1 MEDYPT
7 SPLSSPPYGHNINT
21 GALLQKIK
29 AFGILC
35 DFLDSLRACADVSGD
50 TIAATSDLHFL
61 HPSPSIPAFQP
72 DRPAGNNCEPPV
84 NASLVDGSSNSRNR
98 GRQSQWQSSW
108 RFIHKIEEYHQKLQK
123 YFRTIP
129 GELGEWL
136 KTCEESKDIRNYG
149 LRSLGDIL
157 QNEVPTEFPEILCAM
172 IVQHAISHYASER
185 SSFELAQ
192 SAFTSWVN
200 TLPMNEANQKDL
212 NLVFEQLKLVDKSS
226 LEDAR
231 PTRPPYQTPVFETGR
246 QFANPSPTF
255 YPQTINDN
263 SLALWQFTSPGFS
276 PRLNDEYST
285 PYQLNQ
291 PQTVNPFGS
300 LDNQYLM
307 TSYVG
312 PTNRNQ
318 PFLQHGIDT
327 ASTFSRQP
335 HLHDPGPSYD
345 YPHTPN
351 CRPHESQMSL
361 DALNQTTPFIV
372 FRKFID
378 DFTSQG
384 DLPDLFAQGLIRL
397 NNLSLTS
404 NARVSE
410 KLSFHRIDSV
420 LSGPVKNSITQ
431 STQHPIAQAIF
442 STAWSAALLGAL
454 HTVNDTIHYMI
465 RLSVN
470 LFPDSGSCRDFA
482 RAVLQACPIPYGIE
496 VSNSRRKH
504 RPLEQQLDIIERDF
518 HGRYHP
524 ACLFASQASTSRD
537 SRSLQSI
544 IPSQTSTSQ
553 PTVSID
559 SGSYTQ
565 SVYGTNTEIS
575 TTFESNNNNNPISP
589 ASNIVQCD
597 LCTKTFKGKNTSS
610 HLSRHKRSHMEKTIK
625 CPNGDCNKTFKGHRT
640 DNIRAHCR
648 NVHNRELPEDGRLFW
663 SKSEKDFFS

>member
-7 SPLSSPPYGHNINT
+7 SPLSSPPYGNNINT
-21 GALLQKIK
+21 GAFLQKVK

-35 DFLDSLRACADVSGD
+35 DFLDSLRACPDVSGD
-50 TIAATSDLHFL
+50 TVAATSDLHFL
-61 HPSPSIPAFQP
+61 QSSSSIPAFQP

-84 NASLVDGSSNSRNR
+84 NASLVDGSSHSRNR

-108 RFIHKIEEYHQKLQK
+108 RFINKIEEYHQKLQEC
-123 YFRTIP
+123 FGTIP
-129 GELGEWL
+129 GDLREWL
-136 KTCEESKDIRNYG
+136 KMCEESKDIRNYG

-157 QNEVPTEFPEILCAM
+157 QNDVPTEFPEILCAM

-200 TLPMNEANQKDL
+200 TLPLNEANQKNL

-263 SLALWQFTSPGFS
+263 SLALWQYPSSSFS

-285 PYQLNQ
+285 SYQLNQ
-291 PQTVNPFGS
+291 PQTVNPFGP
-300 LDNQYLM
+300 LDNQFLM
-307 TSYVG
+307 PSYVG

-318 PFLQHGIDT
+318 SFLHGIDT
-327 ASTFSRQP
+327 TSTFSRQP

-345 YPHTPN
+345 YPQPPN
-351 CRPHESQMSL
+351 CRPDDNQMSL
-361 DALNQTTPFIV
+361 DALNQTAPFVV

-384 DLPDLFAQGLIRL
+384 DLPDLFAEGLVRL

-410 KLSFHRIDSV
+410 KLSFHRIDNKLV
-420 LSGPVKNSITQ
+420 GPVRSSISQ
-431 STQHPIAQAIF
+431 SQQHPIAQAIV

-454 HTVNDTIHYMI
+454 HSVHDTVHYMI
-465 RLSVN
+465 RLGVN
-470 LFPDSGSCRDFA
+470 LFPDAGSCRDFA
-482 RAVLQACPIPYGIE
+482 RAVLQVCH
-496 VSNSRRKH
+496 VSFGTEASNGRR
-504 RPLEQQLDIIERDF
+504 RPRTLEQQLDIIEREF
-518 HGRYHP
+518 SGRYHP
-524 ACLFASQASTSRD
+524 ECLFASQASTSRD
-537 SRSLQSI
+537 SRILQSA

-553 PTVSID
+553 PTVSIE

-575 TTFESNNNNNPISP
+575 TPFESNNNPISP
-589 ASNIVQCD
+589 ASNTVQCD
-597 LCTKTFKGKNTSS
+597 QCPKIFRGKNISS

-625 CPNGDCNKTFKGHRT
+625 CPNSDCSKTFKGHRT

-648 NVHNRELPEDGRLFW
+648 NVHNLELPEDGRLFW
-663 SKSEKDFFS
+663 AKFE